1 MPGQTVRRVW
11 INNNNDQQQETIM
24 IRINRRGFIAGAG
37 AAATLPMLGSRALA
51 ADPIKIGYIYVGPVD
66 DGGWTT
72 AHERARQQMMKALG
86 DKITSQ
92 YVDNVPES
100 PDAANTLSDLANQGC
115 KLIYATS
122 FGFMEPAMKV
132 AADFPD
138 VNFEICTGF
147 KTAPNVSN
155 YNGRF
160 HEGRSVCGT
169 IAGHLSKAGV
179 GGYLG
184 TFPVPEVV
192 AGINAFTLA
201 ARKVN
206 PNFKTKVVWINT
218 WFDPAKEGDAA
229 RALGDAGVD
238 VMTQHTDSPAAVQYC
253 QSKGIPTFGQDNDQ
267 SQFGPDVVKTST
279 VLEWGDY
286 YTRRAQAMVD
296 GSYKAGG
303 DSYEGIKEGLVQMAP
318 LNPNL
323 PPDVA
328 DAANKVIQG
337 WKDGSYDV
345 FAGPIKDQQGNV
357 KVPEGSKL
365 SYGDILGIN
374 WLVEGVEGTLPS

>member
-1 MPGQTVRRVW
+1 
-11 INNNNDQQQETIM
+11 M

-37 AAATLPMLGSRALA
+37 AATALPMLAGRAGA
-51 ADPIKIGYIYVGPVD
+51 ADPLKIGYIYVGPVD

-72 AHERARQQMMKALG
+72 SHERGRQQMMAALG
-86 DKITSQ
+86 DSIASQ

-100 PDAANTLSDLANQGC
+100 PDAANVLSDLANQGC

-147 KTAPNVSN
+147 KSAPNVSN

-160 HEGRSVCGT
+160 HEGRAVCGT
-169 IAGHLSKAGV
+169 IAGYLSKKGV

-201 ARKVN
+201 ARRIN
-206 PNFKTKVVWINT
+206 PDFTTKIVWINT

-229 RALGDAGVD
+229 RALADAGAD
-238 VMTQHTDSPAAVQYC
+238 VITQHTDSPAAVQYC
-253 QSKGIPTFGQDNDQ
+253 ESKDIPTFGQDNDQ
-267 SQFGPDVVKTST
+267 SQFGPNMVKTST

-286 YTRRAQAMVD
+286 YTRRAKAMLD
-296 GSYKAGG
+296 GSYKPQ
-303 DSYEGIKEGLVQMAP
+303 DMYEGIKEGVVQMAP

-323 PPDVA
+323 PPEVA
-328 DAANKVIQG
+328 EAAQKVIDG

-345 FAGPIKDQQGNV
+345 FAGPIKDQAGNV
-357 KVPEGSKL
+357 KVPESSAL

-374 WLVEGVEGTLPS
+374 WLVEGVDGTMPS

>member
-1 MPGQTVRRVW
+1 
-11 INNNNDQQQETIM
+11 M
-24 IRINRRGFIAGAG
+24 IRLNRRGFIAGAG
-37 AAATLPMLGSRALA
+37 AAATLPMMGGHAFA

-72 AHERARQQMMKALG
+72 AHERGRQQMMKALG
-86 DKITSQ
+86 DKVTSQ

-132 AADFPD
+132 AGDFPD

-160 HEGRSVCGT
+160 HEGRAVCGT

-201 ARKVN
+201 ARRIN

-229 RALGDAGVD
+229 RALADAGVD

-303 DSYEGIKEGLVQMAP
+303 DSYEGIKEGLVQMAA

-323 PPDVA
+323 PADVA
-328 DAANKVIQG
+328 ADANKVIAG

-345 FAGPIKDQQGNV
+345 FEGPIKDQAGNV
-357 KVPEGSKL
+357 KVPAGSKL